1 MSEKIG
7 DMVNEY
13 VALRAAIRDA
23 ESAAALAALEKRLAE
38 VKREMG
44 EVMSGQG

>member
-1 MSEKIG
+1 MSDKIAN
-7 DMVNEY
+7 MVNEY

-23 ESAAALAALEKRLAE
+23 ESAADLAALEKRLAE

-44 EVMSGQG
+44 EVMSSEG